1 MFFESLPKFKAL
13 QLYQQEFM
21 RAISQMAIADQ
32 RKNKIC
38 ASLTVAQ
45 AILESRWGQSG
56 LTVKANN
63 LFGMK
68 GSYKG
73 QSYSCATSEY
83 LHTEGK
89 YIRITGVFKK
99 YASWQESVDDHS
111 GLFYRLDR
119 YKNLRGCLDYK
130 LATDYIQKD
139 GYATCPTYTTKLRA
153 LIEAYQLFRL
163 DEMAKAAPKT
173 YTVLQGDTL
182 WSIAAK
188 QLKDGRRWTE
198 IYALNG
204 LKTKNISRGMVLE
217 LPQDAI
223 IKTDPVTHTV
233 VKGDNLYN
241 LAQTYMGDGNKYK
254 QIIAL
259 NSLKSN
265 VLKVGQILKIPRV

>member
-1 MFFESLPKFKAL
+1 MFFESLLKFKAL

-56 LTVKANN
+56 LTAKANN

-89 YIRITGVFKK
+89 YIRTTGVFKK

-119 YKNLRGCLDYK
+119 CKNLRGCGRFFMHMEILP
-130 LATDYIQKD
+130 LILTKD
-139 GYATCPTYTTKLRA
+139 
-153 LIEAYQLFRL
+153 
-163 DEMAKAAPKT
+163 
-173 YTVLQGDTL
+173 
-182 WSIAAK
+182 
-188 QLKDGRRWTE
+188 
-198 IYALNG
+198 
-204 LKTKNISRGMVLE
+204 
-217 LPQDAI
+217 
-223 IKTDPVTHTV
+223 
-233 VKGDNLYN
+233 
-241 LAQTYMGDGNKYK
+241 
-254 QIIAL
+254 
-259 NSLKSN
+259 
-265 VLKVGQILKIPRV
+265 